1 MLRKFIVKYIG
12 GFYYTSYH
20 ETIALEDN
28 ESTICGYIS
37 WALIH
42 SPANS
47 IALIQSDKDGGQ
59 VVAVA
64 EKKVQIT
71 LMQKDGA
78 DITKLI

>member
-1 MLRKFIVKYIG
+1 MIRKFIVKYSG
-12 GFYYTSYH
+12 GSYIASYR
-20 ETIALEDN
+20 ETVALEDN

-37 WALIH
+37 WALMH

-47 IALIQSDKDGGQ
+47 IVLFQSVNDGGQ

-71 LMQKDGA
+71 LKQHDAA